1 MSERH
6 AILGAG
12 GIGGLMGA
20 MLAAGGDEVTLI
32 VRASSVS
39 EYPPVIT
46 LRRPDGSVVSGPAR
60 TVSSLSAGEVV
71 DVLWVTT
78 KALQLDEALHSV
90 STSRPRCVVPLLN
103 GLDHIAK
110 LNGMFGAD
118 VVIPG
123 TIAIEA
129 ERLAPGVIRQ
139 GGPRGMLR
147 LAERGRPLLAK
158 TAAILEP
165 YGFGV
170 EFVADER
177 TLMWSKLLFL
187 APFALT
193 TTASGEPLGYIR
205 DHPEWSSLM
214 KAATEEVAAAGRAEG
229 ATLDPAYADG
239 IVKIAPAQTSSSMA
253 RDVAAGNE
261 PELDAIAGAV
271 VRAAE
276 RHSIPVPTLRDLMQ
290 RVRERIAHGAAR

>member
-20 MLAAGGDEVTLI
+20 MLAAGGDTATMV
-32 VRASSVS
+32 VRPATVDR
-39 EYPPVIT
+39 YPPIIT
-46 LRRPDGSVVSGPAR
+46 LRRPDGSVISGPAR
-60 TVSSLSAGEVV
+60 TVGSLPAGEVV

-78 KALQLDEALHSV
+78 KALQLDEALRSV
-90 STSRPRCVVPLLN
+90 SASRPRCVVPLLN

-110 LNGMFGAD
+110 LESVFGAD

-158 TAAILEP
+158 TATLLEP

-170 EFVADER
+170 EFIADEH

-205 DHPEWSSLM
+205 DHPEWSARM
-214 KAATEEVAAAGRAEG
+214 KAAVEEVAAVGRAEG
-229 ATLDPAYADG
+229 ATLDPAYAEG
-239 IVKIAPAQTSSSMA
+239 VVNIAPAGTSSSMA

-276 RHSIPVPTLRDLMQ
+276 RHSIPVPALRDLMQ
-290 RVRERIAHGAAR
+290 RVRERIAR